1 MFDRANALP
10 TMTVIRQMRVAIAS
24 FRFRVMGE
32 LLLSELREVAWIFG
46 TNLPSEKPPQVIAV
60 FFGRQLRKIASETVK
75 RATVTCHHR
84 TKLFR
89 STMTGQSTRA

>member
-32 LLLSELREVAWIFG
+32 LLLV
-46 TNLPSEKPPQVIAV
+46 N
-60 FFGRQLRKIASETVK
+60 
-75 RATVTCHHR
+75 
-84 TKLFR
+84 
-89 STMTGQSTRA
+89 